1 MELLLLG
8 IFVAVLIQ
16 KYPISGLPALCI
28 SGFQPDDMQISRLMS
43 GGGILSNMK
52 VIAIVGISSC
62 YSGIF

>member
-28 SGFQPDDMQISRLMS
+28 SGFQPDDMQISR
-43 GGGILSNMK
+43 
-52 VIAIVGISSC
+52 
-62 YSGIF
+62 